1 MVGMECAMSIKEKE
15 LMRFRVG
22 ELVRID
28 YKNYGFDAGSEHIRP
43 TLGVILRE
51 ATPMELAAVV
61 LTADKNWYLVLVGD
75 SKDYYSSPD
84 WIHKLENEE

>member
-1 MVGMECAMSIKEKE
+1 MSIKEKE

-28 YKNYGFDAGSEHIRP
+28 YKNYGEYIRP